1 MSYRQNAYS
10 DFAANSM
17 KQPELHI
24 LTILAGGD
32 RHGYGIRQAVLDLT
46 EGSVDIEAGTMYRHL
61 RALEDD
67 AYIAPTRAPRTET
80 DDRRIYYRL
89 TPAGRRVLAAE
100 MARLR
105 ALVQFAERNGIL
117 SPMHA

>member
-1 MSYRQNAYS
+1 
-10 DFAANSM
+10 M
-17 KQPELHI
+17 KEPELHI

-46 EGSVDIEAGTMYRHL
+46 DGSVDIEAGTMYRHL

-67 AYIAPTRAPRTET
+67 AYIATAKAPRTET

-89 TPAGRRVLAAE
+89 TPSGRRALAGE

-117 SPMHA
+117 TPVQA

>member
-1 MSYRQNAYS
+1 
-10 DFAANSM
+10 M
-17 KQPELHI
+17 KTPELHI

-32 RHGYGIRQAVLDLT
+32 RHGYGIRQAILELT
-46 EGSVDIEAGTMYRHL
+46 DGSVDIEAGTMYRHL

-67 AYIAPTRAPRTET
+67 AYVSPTRAPRTET

-105 ALVQFAERNGIL
+105 ELVRFAERNGIL
-117 SPMHA
+117 DPVHA